1 MIGITVSRVQANYF
15 QAVIGLIEMEE
26 RSHFQRS
33 DSMRTQAATNEALPT
48 LVSVR
53 KTEIQVRSSSQE
65 LERTASRYSSRLY
78 RIALRQLGNHEDAED
93 AVQDA
98 LVSAF
103 CHLSQFEGRSQMST
117 WLTRI
122 VIGSARMKARR
133 RPRQA
138 VLSINEMSD
147 QQGDAIWDQF
157 PLAGRSPEEAC
168 RERELRELLHA
179 QLRCL
184 SSKFREALQL
194 FYVDGLTAKEAA
206 QALRITQSTLKYRL
220 RRARARLGSSLS
232 R

>member
-1 MIGITVSRVQANYF
+1 
-15 QAVIGLIEMEE
+15 
-26 RSHFQRS
+26 
-33 DSMRTQAATNEALPT
+33 MRPEAATDEALPS

-53 KTEIQVRSSSQE
+53 KTEIAAGSSSQE
-65 LERTASRYSSRLY
+65 LERTASRYSSLLY

-122 VIGSARMKARR
+122 VINSARMKARR

-138 VLSINEMSD
+138 VLSIDEMSD
-147 QQGDAIWDQF
+147 QQGDSMWDQF
-157 PLAGRSPEEAC
+157 PYAGRSPEEAC

-184 SSKFREALQL
+184 SSTVSR
-194 FYVDGLTAKEAA
+194 GAA
-206 QALRITQSTLKYRL
+206 TILCGWSY
-220 RRARARLGSSLS
+220 G
-232 R
+232 

>member
-26 RSHFQRS
+26 RSHSQRS
-33 DSMRTQAATNEALPT
+33 DNMRTQAATNGALPT

-53 KTEIQVRSSSQE
+53 KTEIPAGSSSQE

-78 RIALRQLGNHEDAED
+78 RVALRQLGNHEDAED

-122 VIGSARMKARR
+122 VINSARMKARQ

-138 VLSINEMSD
+138 VLSIDEMSD

-157 PLAGRSPEEAC
+157 PLVGGSPEEAC
-168 RERELRELLHA
+168 RERELRELLHE
-179 QLRCL
+179 QLSCL
-184 SSKFREALQL
+184 SSQFREAVRL
-194 FYVDGLTAKEAA
+194 FYVDGLTARKAA
-206 QALRITQSTLKYRL
+206 QTLGITHSALKYRVS
-220 RRARARLGSSLS
+220 RARAQLASNLS
-232 R
+232 K

>member
-1 MIGITVSRVQANYF
+1 
-15 QAVIGLIEMEE
+15 
-26 RSHFQRS
+26 
-33 DSMRTQAATNEALPT
+33 MRTQAATNEALPT

-53 KTEIQVRSSSQE
+53 KSEIPAGSSSQE

-122 VIGSARMKARR
+122 VINSARMKARR

-138 VLSINEMSD
+138 VLSIDEMSD

-194 FYVDGLTAKEAA
+194 FYVDGLTAREAA
-206 QALRITQSTLKYRL
+206 QTLGITHSALKCRVS
-220 RRARARLGSSLS
+220 RARAQLASNLS
-232 R
+232 K